1 MVALVEDCVKNFIH
15 FHPVICEWRSR
26 LSVLMMNGDVAGQ
39 KSCNIASPLLAH
51 WMVMHWE
58 IYFSPRSGIEM
69 EIQFKDLIELV
80 RFSKLW
86 EEFYPWRLSH
96 LI

>member
-1 MVALVEDCVKNFIH
+1 
-15 FHPVICEWRSR
+15 
-26 LSVLMMNGDVAGQ
+26 
-39 KSCNIASPLLAH
+39 
-51 WMVMHWE
+51 MVMHWE